1 MIDKI
6 SRSITGRIRMARA
19 AIEMERV
26 KRRPLL
32 VNDTRFCPDRWKDS
46 IANPTDFYFDCLQFF
61 HSGFDKR
68 LRNHRFYF
76 ATNGRG
82 FGEDAFHV
90 LWWMLLQELR
100 PKTFLEIGVYR
111 GQVLSLVSLLQGI
124 LQINGTVTGISP
136 FLPSG
141 DSVSRYRSDVDY
153 REDTIKNFQ
162 HFKLPDPDLIK
173 AFSTDKS
180 ASDKIRSGKWDAIYI
195 DGNHDYEVAK
205 QDWEICAQNLN
216 RGGII
221 VLDDSALNTEYR
233 PPAFATGGHPGP
245 SQLAQ
250 EVDSSRFNE
259 ILRVGHNRVFQLIQ

>member
-1 MIDKI
+1 
-6 SRSITGRIRMARA
+6 
-19 AIEMERV
+19 
-26 KRRPLL
+26 
-32 VNDTRFCPDRWKDS
+32 
-46 IANPTDFYFDCLQFF
+46 
-61 HSGFDKR
+61 
-68 LRNHRFYF
+68 
-76 ATNGRG
+76 
-82 FGEDAFHV
+82 
-90 LWWMLLQELR
+90 MLLQELR

-136 FLPSG
+136 FLPAG

-162 HFKLPDPDLIK
+162 YFKLPDPDLIK
-173 AFSTDKS
+173 ALSTDKS
-180 ASDKIRSGKWDAIYI
+180 AFDKIRSGKWDMIYI

-259 ILRVGHNRVFQLIQ
+259 ILRVGHNRVFQRIQ

>member
-1 MIDKI
+1 MIQKI
-6 SRSITGRIRMARA
+6 SRYITGRIHGILAFSEINKIKYRPIRVN
-19 AIEMERV
+19 EERFQ
-26 KRRPLL
+26 K
-32 VNDTRFCPDRWKDS
+32 NRWHES
-46 IANPTDFYFDCLQFF
+46 LINPTVFYLECTQYFHQCENRSLQE
-61 HSGFDKR
+61 
-68 LRNHRFYF
+68 HRKYF
-76 ATNGRG
+76 SSNGRG

-90 LWWMLLQELR
+90 LWWMLVQELR

-124 LQINGTVTGISP
+124 LKINGTVTGISP
-136 FLPSG
+136 FLPTG

-162 HFKLPDPDLIK
+162 YFKLPDPELIK

-259 ILRVGHNRVFQLIQ
+259 ILRVGHNRVFQRIQ

>member
-6 SRSITGRIRMARA
+6 SRTIVGRMRLLLA
-19 AIEMERV
+19 AIEKERV

-32 VNDTRFCPDRWKDS
+32 INETRFSRDRWKDS
-46 IANPTDFYFDCLQFF
+46 IICPRDFYFDCFQFF
-61 HSGFDKR
+61 HSGLEKR
-68 LRNHRFYF
+68 LRDHRFYF
-76 ATNGRG
+76 TTNGRG

-136 FLPSG
+136 FLPAG

-162 HFKLPDPDLIK
+162 YFKLPDPDLIK

-180 ASDKIRSGKWDAIYI
+180 ASDKIRSGKWDMIYI

-221 VLDDSALNTEYR
+221 VLDDSALSTEYR

-250 EVDSSRFNE
+250 EVDSSRFKE
-259 ILRVGHNRVFQLIQ
+259 ILRVGHNRVFQRIQ